1 MADRCR
7 NQPACAAAG
16 GHSAVCLIVPKSAA
30 RWRQQAVL
38 MSGVTNGRFSDRA
51 KNISYEVMYQNFYI
65 SIIIVPGL
73 NAQLFLV
80 KKIQLVK
87 VRMRA

>member
-1 MADRCR
+1 
-7 NQPACAAAG
+7 
-16 GHSAVCLIVPKSAA
+16 
-30 RWRQQAVL
+30 

-51 KNISYEVMYQNFYI
+51 KNISYEVMNQNFYI

>member
-1 MADRCR
+1 MRRGRGAQRGV
-7 NQPACAAAG
+7 PYCAQERRSLA
-16 GHSAVCLIVPKSAA
+16 PTK
-30 RWRQQAVL
+30 VL

-51 KNISYEVMYQNFYI
+51 KNISYEVMNQNFYI